1 MRLFVFVFVANVVI
15 KMINQNFF
23 HDFFDIYENYGI
35 FSVQFFVRPL
45 KLNYMKTNVCTVV
58 MFILIFLLLIAL
70 LCCDNNWSVEQFKN
84 HATDVFIIIA
94 SIIIVLFVVF
104 LACCHCQNGTMEM
117 FFSNLKKNSSS
128 SEKREVL
135 KAYVESQGKNEFIKY
150 AIEHDKLDD
159 FVSLNNVSSDGQ
171 SEMEKRIKTLEEKI
185 ESLNK
190 RITSLEKNNE
200 YPHFF

>member
-1 MRLFVFVFVANVVI
+1 
-15 KMINQNFF
+15 
-23 HDFFDIYENYGI
+23 
-35 FSVQFFVRPL
+35 
-45 KLNYMKTNVCTVV
+45 MKTNVCTVV

-128 SEKREVL
+128 SEKRKVL